1 MRKCKRLTAFILSAA
16 MSLQLLSMGAVS
28 ASEVNEGE
36 GNEPP
41 AIIQEEVGNPDEADS
56 ISADSV
62 ISVEDEVTIN
72 ETESEDVNSVSD
84 PSEISSDS
92 ETEQSS
98 YQEDEAEST
107 TEEIFVTDEE
117 NTESNETIVTEEVT
131 GEDDIVKAAEDAVE
145 ITEFGKELS
154 FSAKRDEEKWFKFV
168 PSRTGGY
175 AIFTTNLHEQ
185 FFSTAYIYLFDD
197 KLNEISSPSGNSRV
211 CTNDEDLLYLA
222 DLKAGEVYYFSIV
235 RYGGPAEDPSDYD
248 LKLFVSEGVSA
259 YVSGTESKG
268 ITLNANPN
276 LGATLSVDALGTDV
290 TYSWYRDW
298 FDEIDGATESS
309 LVISGPFA
317 SDYECYVTDK
327 YGAFTRV
334 DFYVNMDSLIAYPA
348 GTKDNPVRLT
358 ANQGETKTLSVEV
371 PEEDANE
378 IACQWYKYNPTTYA
392 NDLIAGATDL
402 SYTTEIIE
410 DFGPYANLRYECVLS
425 DPYGRSCTIVFII
438 YPNSQVEPFYAYVSG
453 TRVTD
458 VTYNMTVGESKT
470 LAVDVEGDNT
480 AGLSY
485 TWEQYNNETYE
496 YKPVSGETGDS
507 LQIAS
512 VDASQRYR
520 CTVTGNNQARTVV
533 FKLNVNHFSAY
544 ISGTT
549 KHNQIL
555 YVESGE
561 SLTLSADVTADDMSA
576 VSYEWKK
583 DGTVIE
589 NAKENNIRLEN
600 ITESCYYACGIRDGY
615 GNSVYLY
622 FNISVNNQ
630 NNQSNPNNLKAYVSG
645 TEETSVSYQL
655 GPNESVLL
663 SVDASADDMNGI
675 TYKWRVQNYHQQTIN
690 ENAGNT
696 SSISVKDSDI
706 TERWNYYQCT
716 VTDAFGNS
724 VSVDFTVKAI
734 NLRKV
739 YVKKPKEADVTIFN
753 GDSTNVNITAQKN
766 ATYQFAVD
774 VEADDLSGISYTWY
788 KDSEIQHEMKGTEII
803 TEPVTKNTEYS
814 CLVKDQ
820 YWNIKFVNFYIKMN
834 NLNVTVR
841 GTAETE
847 ASYQVAYGS
856 TADLA
861 VDVSA
866 DDMSGLTYTW
876 YKSENKYADCLIE
889 GSNGKTSITTDP
901 IKRET
906 WYICKVIDR
915 YGNYAEVYFRVG
927 VENGL
932 SAYVSGT
939 TEITKTFFV
948 TKGQTLTL
956 KADATANDTDRLTY
970 DWGRYIHNGKTL
982 LWNSLNAFTD
992 SYTIDSVIENE
1003 TYRCRI
1009 IDKFGNCIDLIYKVY
1024 IKQFDDVKKTAYY
1037 CEAVSWALDK
1047 GITTGTSDTTF
1058 EPKNGCTRAQFVT
1071 FLWRSFG
1078 CPEPTRITQFSDVKK
1093 SAYYYKAVMWAAEN
1107 GITTGYTGSK
1117 AGQFGPKD
1125 VCKREQCVTFLYRAA
1140 GSPVLTAEDH
1150 AEYGF
1155 TDVKRSGYYY
1165 DAITWAA
1172 KYGITTGIS
1181 DTEFGRGQDCTRGQ
1195 LVTFLQRFIYNTNY
1209 STASFYKRDP
1219 FVDCSDGD
1227 Y

>member
-36 GNEPP
+36 GSEPP
-41 AIIQEEVGNPDEADS
+41 AIVQEETVNPEEADS
-56 ISADSV
+56 ISADSD
-62 ISVEDEVTIN
+62 ISVEDE
-72 ETESEDVNSVSD
+72 TE
-84 PSEISSDS
+84 I
-92 ETEQSS
+92 
-98 YQEDEAEST
+98 T
-107 TEEIFVTDEE
+107 TEEIVVTDKE
-117 NTESNETIVTEEVT
+117 NTQSDETIVTEDVT
-131 GEDDIVKAAEDAVE
+131 GEEDIVKAAEDAVE
-145 ITEFGKELS
+145 ITECGKEYVVS
-154 FSAKRDEEKWFKFV
+154 VSDADYEKWFKFV
-168 PSRTGGY
+168 PTETGWYNYY
-175 AIFTTNLHEQ
+175 ACATDAQNRIMGFVGSCVYDHNMNQIEYPRLKESEIYGVNVNL
-185 FFSTAYIYLFDD
+185 T
-197 KLNEISSPSGNSRV
+197 
-211 CTNDEDLLYLA
+211 
-222 DLKAGEVYYFSIV
+222 AGETYYLSLGFHSG
-235 RYGGPAEDPSDYD
+235 YMDDEKYEYD
-248 LKLFVSEGVSA
+248 LKIVVTKGVVA
-259 YVSGTESKG
+259 YVSGTKNKSTMLYIDSG
-268 ITLNANPN
+268 QS
-276 LGATLSVDALGTDV
+276 ATLSVDAVGSDI
-290 TYSWYRDW
+290 TYLWCCDW
-298 FDEIDGATESS
+298 NIIDGATGSS
-309 LVISGPFA
+309 YEAVAPADSSVYQCVI
-317 SDYECYVTDK
+317 CDK
-327 YGAFTRV
+327 FGNRDDIFFTI
-334 DFYVNMDSLIAYPA
+334 FINSPPELAAYA
-348 GTKDNPVRLT
+348 TGTKETWVGLT
-358 ANQGETKTLSVEV
+358 ANRGETKTLSVEV
-371 PEEDANE
+371 NRDDLSE
-378 IACQWYKYNPTTYA
+378 ISCQWYKYNPTTYE
-392 NDLIAGATDL
+392 NEPIAGANDL
-402 SYTTEIIE
+402 SYTTEIIN
-410 DFGPYANLRYECVLS
+410 DFGTNGSIKYQCVLS
-425 DPYGRSCTIVFII
+425 DANSSCYVDFNI
-438 YPNSQVEPFYAYVSG
+438 YPSSQVEPFYAYASG

-458 VTYNMTVGESKT
+458 VTYNVTVGESKT
-470 LAVDVEGDNT
+470 LAVDVEGDVPT
-480 AGLSY
+480 ELSY
-485 TWEQYNNETYE
+485 AWEQYDNETYE
-496 YKPVSGETGDS
+496 YKPVAGETGDS

-561 SLTLSADVTADDMSA
+561 NLTLSADVTADDMST

-583 DGTVIE
+583 YFTDTALSTG
-589 NAKENNIRLEN
+589 NSIRLEN
-600 ITESCYYACGIRDGY
+600 ITESADYTCRITDGY
-615 GNSVYLY
+615 GNIVSLV
-622 FNISVNNQ
+622 FSINVNNQ
-630 NNQSNPNNLKAYVSG
+630 SGQNNSNNLKAFVSG
-645 TEETSVSYQL
+645 TKKTSTSYQL
-655 GPNESVLL
+655 GVDESVLL
-663 SVDASADDMNGI
+663 SVDVTADDMNGI
-675 TYKWRVQNYHQQTIN
+675 TYKWREWYNYYHTVY
-690 ENAGNT
+690 ENVSNVN
-696 SSISVKDSDI
+696 SIRVYDYDI
-706 TERWNYYQCT
+706 YHSPHNYQCT
-716 VTDAFGNS
+716 VTDAYGNS
-724 VSVDFTVKAI
+724 VTVDFTVKAQ
-734 NLRKV
+734 NLLYAYAKNTRQ
-739 YVKKPKEADVTIFN
+739 DGITIA
-753 GDSTNVNITAQKN
+753 SQKN
-766 ATYQFAVD
+766 ETHQLAVD
-774 VEADDLSGISYTWY
+774 VVANSMDGISYSWY
-788 KDSEIQHEMKGTEII
+788 KGSDRILGENNPVITTDS
-803 TEPVTKNTEYS
+803 VTKNTNYYCEVSDRYGNS
-814 CLVKDQ
+814 RTV
-820 YWNIKFVNFYIKMN
+820 YFHIKVN
-834 NLNVTVR
+834 NLRASVS
-841 GTAETE
+841 GTTETE
-847 ASYQVAYGS
+847 GTVLVDYNS

-876 YKSENKYADCLIE
+876 YKGDEKNLTNYMIDGTS
-889 GSNGKTSITTDP
+889 GKASITTDP
-901 IKRET
+901 VKREA
-906 WYICKVIDR
+906 WYKCKMTDS
-915 YGNYAEVYFRVG
+915 YGNTAEVYFRVG

-956 KADATANDTDRLTY
+956 KADATANDTNRLTY
-970 DWGRYIHNGKTL
+970 DWGRYIHNGKKL

-1024 IKQFDDVKKTAYY
+1024 IKQFEDVKKSAYY

-1140 GSPVLTAEDH
+1140 GSPVVTAEDH